1 VKPVHRHV
9 RSGTPAIV
17 PMWHSR
23 LQQGIPIVNH
33 GKNTMNRTRS
43 NYFAPMFFLATW
55 FAAFA
60 WVMVR
65 FA

>member
-1 VKPVHRHV
+1 
-9 RSGTPAIV
+9 
-17 PMWHSR
+17 
-23 LQQGIPIVNH
+23 
-33 GKNTMNRTRS
+33 MNRTRS